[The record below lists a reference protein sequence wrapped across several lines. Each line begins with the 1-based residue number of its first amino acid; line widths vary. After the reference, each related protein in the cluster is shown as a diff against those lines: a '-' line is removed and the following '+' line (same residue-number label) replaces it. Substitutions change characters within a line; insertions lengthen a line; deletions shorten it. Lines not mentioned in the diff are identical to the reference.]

1 MGFLVLLII
10 LAIPFL
16 LVLVNFI
23 TYMVRGKI
31 LTKKSIWQPIAMLTF
46 IGFPFLFFMF
56 FDWGLENNCCT
67 DSPAFS
73 PENKFGVYTLIII
86 CIIAYAFSSFRTTI
100 FAPIPE
106 LLLNTLLILGLVING
121 IMMFHIKPIELGG
134 LMILIGNTP
143 LILLL
148 ILQLH
153 ENHLLLL
160 EHNQKNKIA
169 SIKLLDRICFKVLY
183 LKPLIKYPVLIILLV
198 PLLIIFSL
206 LLFLFGQKPD
216 TLIRAFTDTYKHG
229 FSQLDYLCDNVNC
242 GGHFLCSVGALG
254 NKKIVKPIRLGER
267 NNEKIIC
274 NRQLLISNAFEELI
288 LKKSP
293 KAHYFL
299 RKNYNKIGAKIHKH
313 YYLFNNPKVSNMVYI
328 LMKPLEWIF
337 LFTLY
342 CFDKNPENRI
352 AMQYLNPTDKQKI
365 KNGYSPQT
373 CSKTQI

>member
-1 MGFLVLLII
+1 MGFLVLPII

-16 LVLVNFI
+16 FVIVNF
-23 TYMVRGKI
+23 TAYLVKGKT
-31 LTKKSIWQPIAMLTF
+31 LTKKRIWQPVALF
-46 IGFPFLFFMF
+46 IFAGFPFLFFMF
-56 FDWGLENNCCT
+56 FDWGLENSCCT
-67 DSPAFS
+67 DSPAFA
-73 PENKFGVYTLIII
+73 PENKFGIYTLIII
-86 CIIAYAFSSFRTTI
+86 CIMAYAFSSFRVAI

-121 IMMFHIKPIELGG
+121 IMMFHIKPVELGG
-134 LMILIGNTP
+134 LMILIGNSP

-153 ENHLLLL
+153 KNHLLLI
-160 EHNQKNKIA
+160 EHNYKNKVA
-169 SIKLLDRICFKVLY
+169 PIKLLDRICFKVLH
-183 LKPLIKYPVLIILLV
+183 LKPLIKYPVLIVLLV
-198 PLLIIFSL
+198 PLLIVFSL

-274 NRQLLISNAFEELI
+274 NRQLLISNAFEEI
-288 LKKSP
+288 LHKKLP

-299 RKNYNKIGAKIHKH
+299 RKNYNKVGAKIHKH
-313 YYLFNNPKVSNMVYI
+313 YYLFNNSNISNIVYI

-342 CFDKNPENRI
+342 CVDKNPENRI
-352 AMQYLNPTDKQKI
+352 AMQYLNPKDRQKI
-365 KNGYSPQT
+365 KNSYSPQT